1 MASVTVRI
9 GEQSHK
15 ALREIAE
22 HSGESMQAILTH
34 AIEAYRRERFLESA
48 NAAFEALRNNPQAWR
63 GEQEERAEWDATF
76 SDTQGKD

>member
-22 HSGESMQAILTH
+22 RSGESMQALLTH

-48 NAAFEALRNNPQAWR
+48 NAAFEALREDQKAWR
-63 GEQEERAEWDATF
+63 REQEERAEWDATLRN
-76 SDTQGKD
+76 TQEKE

>member
-22 HSGESMQAILTH
+22 RSGESMQAVLTH

-48 NAAFEALRNNPQAWR
+48 NAAFEALRKNPNAWR
-63 GEQEERAEWDATF
+63 REQEERAEWDATL
-76 SDTQGKD
+76 SDTHETD

>member
-15 ALREIAE
+15 TLREIAE
-22 HSGESMQAILTH
+22 RSGESMQAILTH

-48 NAAFEALRNNPQAWR
+48 NAAFETLRKDPKAWR
-63 GEQEERAEWDATF
+63 REQEERAEWDATLR
-76 SDTQGKD
+76 DTQETE